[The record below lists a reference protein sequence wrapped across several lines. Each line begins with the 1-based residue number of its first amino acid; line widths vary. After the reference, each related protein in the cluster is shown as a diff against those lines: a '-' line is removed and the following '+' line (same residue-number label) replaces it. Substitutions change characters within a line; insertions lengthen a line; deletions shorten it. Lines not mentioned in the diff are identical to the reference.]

1 MGLIGKFRSID
12 IDDKGSVDR
21 QHLMKAVQDSGEAN
35 YDQVRETL
43 KEVNLDSSGRVE
55 LEDYVDLLAKLRA
68 GRNASAGAVTKGK
81 VTVKGSNA
89 SVQHTINEDE
99 RSEFTRHIN
108 SSLAGDVHIGSRLP
122 IPTDTFQL
130 FDECRDGLVLCKL
143 INDAVPDTIDER
155 VLNVG
160 KAGKGPNAFQQTENN
175 NIVITSAKAIGC
187 SVVNVGAQDL
197 MDGKEHLILG
207 LVWQIIRRGLLSKID
222 LKNHPE
228 LYRLL
233 DEGETLEEFL
243 RLPPDQILLRWV
255 NYHLKAANWPRRVH
269 NFGKDVSD
277 GENYTVLLNQLKPE
291 SCDRAPLQ
299 QTDLLQRAEMVLQR
313 ADAIGC
319 RKYLTPGAMVAG
331 NPKLNLAFVA
341 HLFNTWPCLE
351 ALEEPPPMEIEDFDA
366 EGEREA
372 RVFTLWLN
380 SLDVDPGVYNLFED
394 LKDGTVILQA
404 FDKVVPGCVAWRRVG
419 KPREGQE
426 LSRFKMVENTNYAV
440 DLAKANNMHIVG
452 IQGADIVDGTRTLT
466 LGLVWQ
472 LMRLNISS
480 TLKSLGKGGRGV
492 SDQDMIAWANNVV
505 KQNGKTSTMRSFK
518 DPSIK
523 NAKFFLDLLDG
534 LRKGIVDYSLVTPG
548 NNEDECRMNAK
559 LAISIARKLGAL
571 IFLVPE
577 DIVELRQRL
586 ILTFVG
592 SLSEFTHNVTAL
604 TTFSGYNLLTP
615 FSSSSGH
622 AGVTSVYLWKLLR
635 CYLNGMS
642 SHENEE
648 FLS

>member
-1 MGLIGKFRSID
+1 MEAIKLQRKYPQFSQEEMMGLISRFRTLD
-12 IDDKGSVDR
+12 VEEKGSIPKQVVI
-21 QHLMKAVQDSGEAN
+21 KAIQDQGDAS

-43 KEVNLDSSGRVE
+43 KEVDLDASGRVE
-55 LEDYVDLLAKLRA
+55 LDDYVDLLAKIRA
-68 GRNASAGAVTKGK
+68 GRNASAGVVTKGK
-81 VTVKGSNA
+81 VFVKGATS
-89 SVQHTINEDE
+89 STQHTINEDE
-99 RSEFTRHIN
+99 RTEFTRHIN
-108 SSLAGDVHIGSRLP
+108 SNLAGDVHIGSRLP

-143 INDAVPDTIDER
+143 INDSVPDTIDER
-155 VLNVG
+155 VLNFGKGG
-160 KAGKGPNAFQQTENN
+160 KAPNAFQMTENN

-187 SVVNVGAQDL
+187 SVVNIGPQDII
-197 MDGKEHLILG
+197 DGKEHLILG

-255 NYHLKAANWPRRVH
+255 NYHLKAANWHRRVA
-269 NFGKDVSD
+269 NFSKDVSD
-277 GENYTVLLNQLKPE
+277 GENYTVLLNQLKPDQ
-291 SCDRAPLQ
+291 CDRAPLQ
-299 QTDLLQRAEMVLQR
+299 QSDVMQRAEMVLQR

-319 RKYLTPGAMVAG
+319 RKYLTPGSMVAG

-351 ALEEPPPMEIEDFDA
+351 PLEEAPPVEIEDFDA

-380 SLDVDPGVYNLFED
+380 SLDVEPGVYNLFED

-404 FDKVVPGCVAWRRVG
+404 FDKVIPGSVTWRRVS
-419 KPREGQE
+419 KPKEGQE
-426 LSRFKMVENTNYAV
+426 LSRFKAVENTNYAV
-440 DLAKANNMHIVG
+440 DLAKASNMHIVG
-452 IQGADIVDGTRTLT
+452 IQGADIVDGTKTLT

-472 LMRLNISS
+472 LMRLNITKTLSS
-480 TLKSLGKGGRGV
+480 LSKGGRGV
-492 SDQDMIAWANNVV
+492 SDADMVAWANNLV
-505 KQNGKTSTMRSFK
+505 KASGKSTQIRSFK
-518 DPSIK
+518 DAQLK
-523 NAKFFLDLLDG
+523 TAVFFLDLLNA
-534 LRKGIVDYSLVTPG
+534 LRPGIVDYALVNQGRT
-548 NNEDECRMNAK
+548 EDESKMNAK

-577 DIVELRQRL
+577 DIIELRQRL

-592 SLSEFTHNVTAL
+592 SLMAIQS
-604 TTFSGYNLLTP
+604 
-615 FSSSSGH
+615 
-622 AGVTSVYLWKLLR
+622 
-635 CYLNGMS
+635 
-642 SHENEE
+642 
-648 FLS
+648 

>member
-1 MGLIGKFRSID
+1 MEAIKLQRKHPQFSQEEMMQLINRFHQIDVEGRGAVGKTDVI
-12 IDDKGSVDR
+12 
-21 QHLMKAVQDSGEAN
+21 KAVQDQGEAS
-35 YDQVRETL
+35 YDQARETL

-55 LEDYVDLLAKLRA
+55 LEDYVDLFAKLRA
-68 GRNASAGAVTKGK
+68 GRNATAGTVNKGK

-99 RSEFTRHIN
+99 RTEFTRHIN
-108 SSLAGDVHIGSRLP
+108 STLAGDAHIGSRLP

-130 FDECRDGLVLCKL
+130 FDECKDGLILCKL
-143 INDAVPDTIDER
+143 INDAVADTIDER
-155 VLNVG
+155 VLNFG
-160 KAGKGPNAFQQTENN
+160 KAGKGPNAFQMTENN
-175 NIVITSAKAIGC
+175 NIVITSSKAIGC

-197 MDGKEHLILG
+197 IDGREHLILG
-207 LVWQIIRRGLLSKID
+207 LIWQIIRRGLLSKID

-243 RLPPDQILLRWV
+243 RLPPDQILLRWF
-255 NYHLKAANWPRRVH
+255 NYHLKAANWPNRVN
-269 NFGKDVSD
+269 NFSKDVSD
-277 GENYTVLLNQLKPE
+277 GSNYTVLLSQLKPE
-291 SCDRAPLQ
+291 SCDRKPLDQ
-299 QTDLLQRAEMVLQR
+299 KDLMQRAEMVLQR

-380 SLDVDPGVYNLFED
+380 SLDVDPGVYSLFDD
-394 LKDGTVILQA
+394 LKDGTIILQA
-404 FDKVVPGCVAWRRVG
+404 FDKVVPGSVVWRRVT
-419 KPREGQE
+419 KRKEGGAE
-426 LSRFKMVENTNYAV
+426 LSRFKAVENTNYAV
-440 DLAKANNMHIVG
+440 DLAKANHMHIVG
-452 IQGADIVDGTRTLT
+452 IQGADIVDGTKTLT

-472 LMRLNISS
+472 LMRLNISK
-480 TLKSLGKGGRGV
+480 TLSSLGSGGKAV
-492 SDQDMIAWANNVV
+492 SDQDMVSWANGVV
-505 KQNGKTSTMRSFK
+505 KSAGKSSQMRSFK
-518 DPSIK
+518 DSSLRT
-523 NAKFFLDLLDG
+523 AHFFLDLLEG
-534 LRKGIVDYSLVTPG
+534 LRKGIVDYNLVTSG
-548 NNEDECRMNAK
+548 RTEEECRNNAK

-577 DIVELRQRL
+577 DIVDVRQRL

-592 SLSEFTHNVTAL
+592 SLMAIQH
-604 TTFSGYNLLTP
+604 
-615 FSSSSGH
+615 
-622 AGVTSVYLWKLLR
+622 
-635 CYLNGMS
+635 
-642 SHENEE
+642 
-648 FLS
+648 

>member
-1 MGLIGKFRSID
+1 MEAIKLQRKYPQFSQQEMMALIQRFHQID
-12 IDDKGSVDR
+12 VEDKGSVGKQDVI
-21 QHLMKAVQDSGEAN
+21 KAITDAGDATYDEA
-35 YDQVRETL
+35 RETL
-43 KEVNLDSSGRVE
+43 KEVDVDSAGRVE
-55 LEDYVDLLAKLRA
+55 LADYVDLLAKLRA
-68 GRNASAGAVTKGK
+68 GRNAGAGEANAKGK

-89 SVQHTINEDE
+89 NVQHTINEDE
-99 RSEFTRHIN
+99 RTEFTRHIN
-108 SSLAGDVHIGSRLP
+108 QSLAGDVHIGSRLP
-122 IPTDTFQL
+122 VPTDTFQL
-130 FDECRDGLVLCKL
+130 FDECKDGLILCKL
-143 INDAVPDTIDER
+143 INDAVPETIDER

-160 KAGKGPNAFQQTENN
+160 KGGKAPNAFQMTENQ

-197 MDGKEHLILG
+197 IDGREHLILG
-207 LVWQIIRRGLLSKID
+207 LIWQIIRRGLLSKID

-233 DEGETLEEFL
+233 DEDETLDEFL

-255 NYHLKAANWPRRVH
+255 NYHLKAAGWARRVN
-269 NFGKDVSD
+269 NFSKDVSD
-277 GENYTVLLNQLKPE
+277 GENYTVLLSQLKPE

-299 QTDLLQRAEMVLQR
+299 QKDLLQRAEMVLQR

-319 RKYLTPGAMVAG
+319 RKYLTPGSMVAG

-341 HLFNTWPCLE
+341 HLFNTHPCLE

-404 FDKVVPGCVAWRRVG
+404 FDKVVPGSVTWRRVS
-419 KPREGQE
+419 KAKEGQE
-426 LSRFKMVENTNYAV
+426 LSRFKAVENTNYAV
-440 DLAKANNMHIVG
+440 DLAKGNQMHIVG
-452 IQGADIVDGTRTLT
+452 IQGADIVDGSKTLT

-472 LMRLNISS
+472 LMRLNISK
-480 TLKSLGKGGRGV
+480 TLDSLGKGGKGV
-492 SDQDMIAWANNVV
+492 SDQDMVRWANGVV
-505 KQNGKTSTMRSFK
+505 QGAGKSSSMRSFK
-518 DPSIK
+518 DPSLK
-523 NAKFFLDLLDG
+523 TAHFFLDLLEG
-534 LRKGIVDYSLVTPG
+534 MRKGIVDYSLVTPG
-548 NNEDECRMNAK
+548 RTEEEQRMNAK

-592 SLSEFTHNVTAL
+592 SLMAL
-604 TTFSGYNLLTP
+604 Q
-615 FSSSSGH
+615 
-622 AGVTSVYLWKLLR
+622 A
-635 CYLNGMS
+635 
-642 SHENEE
+642 
-648 FLS
+648 